1 MMNTLIIN
9 GSPRKNGGT
18 SALVRALSAELPGD
32 VHVVDTYYA
41 NVSPC
46 LDCRHCWEERGC
58 VLQDEMQDIYRR
70 IDEAD
75 CIVLASP
82 IYFAELT
89 GSILNWA
96 SRLQYL
102 FASARFRKDPV
113 IEKKRRCGVLLLVDG
128 GQGEY
133 EVAEAMGRRL
143 LRTMGA
149 PCGEMLYYSGT
160 DFPGREDPLQDP
172 HVQEKLREIV
182 AYMTAE

>member
-1 MMNTLIIN
+1 MNTLIIH

-18 SALVRALSAELPGD
+18 SALVRALSGMLPGE
-32 VHVVDTYYA
+32 VRIVETYRA
-41 NVSPC
+41 KVAPC
-46 LDCRHCWEERGC
+46 MDCRHCWENRGC
-58 VLQDEMQDIYRR
+58 VIEDEMQEI
-70 IDEAD
+70 IAWMNEAD
-75 CIVLASP
+75 NIVLASP
-82 IYFAELT
+82 IYFAELS
-89 GSILNWA
+89 GSLLNWA

-113 IEKKRRCGVLLLVDG
+113 LRKKLRRGVLLLVDG

-133 EVAEAMGRRL
+133 ETAEAMGRRL
-143 LRTMGA
+143 LRVMGA

-172 HVQEKLREIV
+172 AVMARLGEIA